1 MWSQASS
8 WAPGRAALVAVLGGW
23 LAAAAPVLAPS
34 VAHAAERRCVQ
45 AEEARAAGGDGGTTP
60 TLSPWFS
67 TRTFSLDASADGLS
81 DDGLP
86 ISIDAICDVPKRLDK
101 QAAQLAGGDGLALI
115 TSATSVWQDG
125 RRLTGAAATSA
136 LDGAD
141 TARLR
146 VRLAPRLRWGSD
158 EDGAP
163 VPTFAARKIIVT
175 D

>member
-1 MWSQASS
+1 MV
-8 WAPGRAALVAVLGGW
+8 GCC
-23 LAAAAPVLAPS
+23 LAAAAPGAAP
-34 VAHAAERRCVQ
+34 AAARATARPCVQ
-45 AEEARAAGGDGGTTP
+45 AEEARAAGKDEDTTP
-60 TLSPWFS
+60 TFSARFS
-67 TRTFSLDASADGLS
+67 TRTFSLDVSADGLS

-86 ISIDAICDVPKRLDK
+86 ISIEAVCDVPKALEK

-115 TSATSVWQDG
+115 TSATAVWQDG

-146 VRLAPRLRWGSD
+146 VRLAPRSRWGSD

-163 VPTFAARKIIVT
+163 VPTFAARKITVT